1 MDLYYLEKTRLDFLE
16 DHSYSASVGTLDPK
30 DQGELLFSDGTMNS
44 TIPEFSGQLDDVW
57 VDVESYDDYST
68 RSPVSKCATNTTD
81 LHVSPEPETESVPT
95 PGLLRS
101 GWICAENSVQRKL
114 VRLLEKCVLQESI
127 ENNCSTNLSEFACFH
142 RRQSC
147 KHLRTRRIARFIR
160 NAFASLSWCLESC
173 FALHKWCLCRLPPH
187 CLRLYCDGYA
197 RLWHQNKVTTLLSIL
212 NKTLL
217 SRESTSQW
225 PPDSPVHELLHLVS
239 SGPPGN
245 KLQSLVQ
252 TTLSARPG
260 LHSSSILARRPN
272 VVELSPDQPVLAC
285 LTFPASSN
293 SSRLCSILHD
303 LGNIGRV
310 SVETPEEQA
319 CDMMRLRLR
328 LYIRR
333 VLTLLEEPKQC
344 PVYLVGFGVGSILV
358 LLAVLHLY
366 SLELRRERRGLA
378 GIICFGIPLMGLKG
392 PRGCVNDPLLAL
404 PDVPT
409 LFIVGSNSRLG
420 GRKHALYF
428 RRQLWL
434 AQRRIHTSSSTP
446 DLADDDQTCD
456 STSSDS
462 TRPSKS
468 NYTGS
473 GVRKGPGI
481 QVLTIGGADHLLRM
495 RPSTCVRWCTT
506 QAAVDQRVLASVER
520 FVHCAERTSQVYSND
535 SNGQVSQYEH
545 SRGQPGQLGSLKAS
559 RNLSPQLFPL
569 SSAGVYHADGV
580 SSHPHLSQTRKLPS
594 FHRRPYMG
602 SNFAGQHID

>member
-1 MDLYYLEKTRLDFLE
+1 
-16 DHSYSASVGTLDPK
+16 GPK
-30 DQGELLFSDGTMNS
+30 
-44 TIPEFSGQLDDVW
+44 
-57 VDVESYDDYST
+57 
-68 RSPVSKCATNTTD
+68 
-81 LHVSPEPETESVPT
+81 VPN
-95 PGLLRS
+95 PGLPRS
-101 GWICAENSVQRKL
+101 EWICAENSVQRKL

-127 ENNCSTNLSEFACFH
+127 ENNSVCVAFSFILHHPPLSLRIYPILPAFIDSNSANIFERVGLLDSFETHSLLYHGVSRAASQCTNGASADFLPTVCVYIAMDTYDCGI
-142 RRQSC
+142 
-147 KHLRTRRIARFIR
+147 RI
-160 NAFASLSWCLESC
+160 
-173 FALHKWCLCRLPPH
+173 
-187 CLRLYCDGYA
+187 
-197 RLWHQNKVTTLLSIL
+197 SIL
-212 NKTLL
+212 NKTLV
-217 SRESTSQW
+217 SRESISQW

-293 SSRLCSILHD
+293 SSRLCNILHD

-366 SLELRRERRGLA
+366 SLELRRERRGVA

-434 AQRRIHTSSSTP
+434 AQRRIHTSGSTP

-495 RPSTCVRWCTT
+495 RPSACVRWCTT

-520 FVHCAERTSQVYSND
+520 FIHRAERTSQVYSND
-535 SNGQVSQYEH
+535 CSPRDSNGQVSQYEH
-545 SRGQPGQLGSLKAS
+545 ARGQPGLKTS

-602 SNFAGQHID
+602 SNFTGQHID